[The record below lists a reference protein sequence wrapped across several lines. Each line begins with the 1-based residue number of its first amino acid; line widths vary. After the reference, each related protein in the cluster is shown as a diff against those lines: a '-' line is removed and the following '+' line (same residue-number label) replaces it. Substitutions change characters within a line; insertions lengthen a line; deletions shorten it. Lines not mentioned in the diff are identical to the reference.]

1 MSDTNAHYES
11 LERLIPVHLKD
22 NPAPYYIANILREAI
37 YRGTLPEGESL
48 HQSQLA
54 ERLKVSPIPLREA
67 LRLLELPTSVRG
79 G

>member
-48 HQSQLA
+48 HQSQ
-54 ERLKVSPIPLREA
+54 PNP
-67 LRLLELPTSVRG
+67 P
-79 G
+79 